1 MNIEKINNS
10 QWDMNYASVSFVIQW
25 INSTGHLDIVDMGWS
40 KNLILRRLAAVIKTQ
55 FISPTNQ
62 IYEKYLVKNTTV
74 KERKRYVEKL
84 NGRWYSITAP
94 FNGYIKG
101 KDEIDE
107 GFKLIWRQFLREE
120 KKKLEISDVR
130 RQSRVSRAVDEIGEI
145 LAAMTENCKGQE
157 KDSQNSCD
165 EFVERIRAVSA
176 GKSEEAFVDRLI
188 SFYCYEI
195 EKACANRDMALL
207 EELTMDW
214 CPNGLLHDYVWQ
226 KIKVAGQ

>member
-1 MNIEKINNS
+1 MMMDGKIIY
-10 QWDMNYASVSFVIQW
+10 DVS
-25 INSTGHLDIVDMGWS
+25 G
-40 KNLILRRLAAVIKTQ
+40 
-55 FISPTNQ
+55 
-62 IYEKYLVKNTTV
+62 
-74 KERKRYVEKL
+74 
-84 NGRWYSITAP
+84 
-94 FNGYIKG
+94 
-101 KDEIDE
+101 
-107 GFKLIWRQFLREE
+107 EE

-130 RQSRVSRAVDEIGEI
+130 RQSRVSRAFDEIGEI

-165 EFVERIRAVSA
+165 EFVERIRAFSA

-195 EKACANRDMALL
+195 EKAYANRDMALL

-214 CPNGLLHDYVWQ
+214 CPNGLMHDYVWQ

>member
-1 MNIEKINNS
+1 MNFEKINNS

-40 KNLILRRLAAVIKTQ
+40 KNLILRRLTAVIKTQ

-62 IYEKYLVKNTTV
+62 IYEKYLVTNTTA

-107 GFKLIWRQFLREE
+107 GFKLIRRQFLREE

-157 KDSQNSCD
+157 KDSQDSCD
-165 EFVERIRAVSA
+165 EFAERIRAVSA
-176 GKSEEAFVDRLI
+176 GKSEEAFV
-188 SFYCYEI
+188 
-195 EKACANRDMALL
+195 

-214 CPNGLLHDYVWQ
+214 CPNGLMHDYVWQ

>member
-1 MNIEKINNS
+1 M
-10 QWDMNYASVSFVIQW
+10 
-25 INSTGHLDIVDMGWS
+25 
-40 KNLILRRLAAVIKTQ
+40 
-55 FISPTNQ
+55 
-62 IYEKYLVKNTTV
+62 
-74 KERKRYVEKL
+74 
-84 NGRWYSITAP
+84 
-94 FNGYIKG
+94 
-101 KDEIDE
+101 
-107 GFKLIWRQFLREE
+107 
-120 KKKLEISDVR
+120 
-130 RQSRVSRAVDEIGEI
+130 

-165 EFVERIRAVSA
+165 EFAERIRAVSA

-214 CPNGLLHDYVWQ
+214 CPNGLMHDYVWQ

>member
-1 MNIEKINNS
+1 MNFEKINNS
-10 QWDMNYASVSFVIQW
+10 QWDMNYSSVSFVIQW
-25 INSTGHLDIVDMGWS
+25 INSTGHLDIVNMGWS
-40 KNLILRRLAAVIKTQ
+40 KNLILRRLTAVMKTQ

-62 IYEKYLVKNTTV
+62 IYEKYLVKNTTA

-84 NGRWYSITAP
+84 NGRWYSIAAP

-101 KDEIDE
+101 KYEIDE
-107 GFKLIWRQFLREE
+107 GFKLIWREFLQEE
-120 KKKLEISDVR
+120 KKKFDISDAR
-130 RQSRVSRAVDEIGEI
+130 RKSRISREFDEIGKI

-195 EKACANRDMALL
+195 EKAYANRDMALL

-214 CPNGLLHDYVWQ
+214 CSNGLMHDYVWQ

>member
-10 QWDMNYASVSFVIQW
+10 QWDMNYASVLFVIQW

-40 KNLILRRLAAVIKTQ
+40 KNLILRRLTAVI
-55 FISPTNQ
+55 
-62 IYEKYLVKNTTV
+62 
-74 KERKRYVEKL
+74 KRYVEKL

-130 RQSRVSRAVDEIGEI
+130 RQSRVSRAFDEIGEI

-165 EFVERIRAVSA
+165 EFVERIRAFSA

-214 CPNGLLHDYVWQ
+214 CPNGLMHDYVWQ

>member
-1 MNIEKINNS
+1 MNFEKINNS

-40 KNLILRRLAAVIKTQ
+40 KNLILRRLTAVIKTQ

-101 KDEIDE
+101 KGEIDE
-107 GFKLIWRQFLREE
+107 GFKLIWRQFLQEE
-120 KKKLEISDVR
+120 KKKIEISDVR
-130 RQSRVSRAVDEIGEI
+130 RKSRVSRAFDEIGEI

-165 EFVERIRAVSA
+165 EFAERIRAVSA

-195 EKACANRDMALL
+195 EKAYANRDMALL

-214 CPNGLLHDYVWQ
+214 CPNGLMHDYVWQ

>member
-1 MNIEKINNS
+1 MNFEKINNS

-107 GFKLIWRQFLREE
+107 GFKLIWRQFLQEGEE
-120 KKKLEISDVR
+120 K
-130 RQSRVSRAVDEIGEI
+130 
-145 LAAMTENCKGQE
+145 T
-157 KDSQNSCD
+157 
-165 EFVERIRAVSA
+165 
-176 GKSEEAFVDRLI
+176 
-188 SFYCYEI
+188 
-195 EKACANRDMALL
+195 
-207 EELTMDW
+207 
-214 CPNGLLHDYVWQ
+214 
-226 KIKVAGQ
+226 

>member
-1 MNIEKINNS
+1 MNFEKINNS

-40 KNLILRRLAAVIKTQ
+40 KNLILRRLTAVIKTQ

-101 KDEIDE
+101 KGEIDE
-107 GFKLIWRQFLREE
+107 GFGDNFCRKRRKNLKYRM
-120 KKKLEISDVR
+120 SDDK
-130 RQSRVSRAVDEIGEI
+130 AEYPG
-145 LAAMTENCKGQE
+145 
-157 KDSQNSCD
+157 
-165 EFVERIRAVSA
+165 
-176 GKSEEAFVDRLI
+176 RLM
-188 SFYCYEI
+188 
-195 EKACANRDMALL
+195 R
-207 EELTMDW
+207 
-214 CPNGLLHDYVWQ
+214 
-226 KIKVAGQ
+226 

>member
-1 MNIEKINNS
+1 MNFEKINNS

-40 KNLILRRLAAVIKTQ
+40 KNLILRRLTAVIKTQ

-101 KDEIDE
+101 KGEIDE
-107 GFKLIWRQFLREE
+107 GCHQVRKQAYNDDGRKDHIRCFGRREE
-120 KKKLEISDVR
+120 K
-130 RQSRVSRAVDEIGEI
+130 
-145 LAAMTENCKGQE
+145 T
-157 KDSQNSCD
+157 
-165 EFVERIRAVSA
+165 
-176 GKSEEAFVDRLI
+176 
-188 SFYCYEI
+188 
-195 EKACANRDMALL
+195 
-207 EELTMDW
+207 
-214 CPNGLLHDYVWQ
+214 
-226 KIKVAGQ
+226 